1 MPDAQAGHEKTLT
14 GLLPALAGANIIY
27 GLGMLEMGVTF
38 SPEQLVMAA
47 DMAEMIMY
55 AIHGIPV
62 NDATLS
68 VDVIRQNGYK
78 KDFLTHR
85 NTFTNRFIQS
95 NPKLIDRRNRAR
107 WLEDEGGVDMAVRAK
122 RRFRELYDNY
132 QPSPLAPEA
141 HAAIR
146 QIVNETE
153 AGLGLPKS
161 EY

>member
-38 SPEQLVMAA
+38 SPEQLVMDA

-55 AIHGIPV
+55 ALQGIPV

-68 VDVIRQNGYK
+68 VDVIRDNGYK

-85 NTFTNRFIQS
+85 NTFKNRFIQS
-95 NPKLIDRRNRAR
+95 NPKLIDRRSRTR
-107 WLEDEGGVDMAVRAK
+107 WREDGGGLDMAARAK
-122 RRFRELYDNY
+122 RRFMELYRDY
-132 QPSPLAPEA
+132 QPAPLAPEA
-141 HAAIR
+141 QAAVR
-146 QIVNETE
+146 RIVHEIE
-153 AGLGLPKS
+153 AGLGLSPS